1 MHSHNSFSEFL
12 RGNDGGWIQT
22 LGNKFQVSSGEV
34 TQLGPE
40 QKSGRSLLE
49 TGDFRWITVY

>member
-1 MHSHNSFSEFL
+1 MHSHNNFSEFL

-40 QKSGRSLLE
+40 SKPQNRSLE
-49 TGDFRWITVY
+49 EEVY